1 VKTVL
6 QPHVL
11 GSGRAAD
18 ALCKS
23 FAILGAMEKDWEV
36 LPPVRL
42 KRGEAI
48 APAAA
53 GAATPVLC
61 VANPPGL
68 HARALLEGQKAGF
81 PLIVVEKPAC
91 VSLEESSALRSV
103 RTPVAVCHVYRQTWG
118 VQTLRSMLAGGELG
132 ELVAVEG
139 RYWQSSAAQRLLGER
154 PGGGW
159 KNDPALSGGYDAL
172 LDVGTHWVDAALFLA
187 QDAPASASL
196 WLGYAAA
203 EAPHRDSHVQL
214 SMTLKKGARLFASI
228 SKAYHGATNHFELNV
243 VGTRG
248 TATWN
253 FLRPDQLELGAG
265 GGSRVLARRDA
276 AVGSRQPP
284 FHGLGWL
291 EGYVEIVRRAVAGL
305 GGARA
310 DYPALP
316 AQLDMLELLL
326 SAKIE
331 RGPRAPTTP

>member
-1 VKTVL
+1 VRKVL

-18 ALCKS
+18 ALRKS
-23 FAILGAMEKDWEV
+23 FAILGTMEKDWEV
-36 LPPVRL
+36 LPALQLR
-42 KRGEAI
+42 RGAAL
-48 APAAA
+48 APAA
-53 GAATPVLC
+53 GPATAVLC

-68 HARALLEGQKAGF
+68 HARAILDGEKAGY

-91 VSLEESSALRSV
+91 VSLEEVAALRAV
-103 RTPVAVCHVYRQTWG
+103 KTPVAVCHVYRQTWG
-118 VQTLRSMLAGGELG
+118 VRTLKSLLDSGELG
-132 ELVAVEG
+132 ELVAIEG

-154 PGGGW
+154 AGGGW
-159 KNDPALSGGYDAL
+159 KNDPALSGGFDAL

-187 QDAPASASL
+187 QDAPAAASL

-214 SMTLKKGARLFASI
+214 AATLKKGARLFASI

-243 VGTRG
+243 VGARG

-253 FLRPDQLELGAG
+253 FLRPDQIELGAG
-265 GGSRVLARRDA
+265 GGSRILPRRDA
-276 AVGSRQPP
+276 ALGSRQPP

-291 EGYVEIVRRAVAGL
+291 EGYVEIVRRAVAGRE
-305 GGARA
+305 GAAA
-310 DYPALP
+310 DYPALGP
-316 AQLDMLELLL
+316 QLDMLEFLL

-331 RGPRAPTTP
+331 RGPRPSAAT